1 MLSKSKIEKLQ
12 NLKPEEVSDK
22 MRDELLNTWK
32 VMEGEKAEKEF
43 SEEYDEIFDE
53 YDIVCNVSL
62 NEFKEIAPEIYN
74 RIGGCK
80 GNKIFKAIKDGHFTV
95 GLTEE
100 TNVKNKIEKIKTAPL
115 LSEEVKKAQIEK
127 RLIMFKEGQELKEK
141 DVELTKS
148 LAWKIWRIEE
158 GHRTLEFI
166 NENKLE
172 KNKLV
177 LEYLGA
183 GFVKKLKEIKFGDY

>member
-1 MLSKSKIEKLQ
+1 MLSKSKIAKLE
-12 NLKPEEVSDK
+12 NLKPEEVSEK

-32 VMEGEKAEKEF
+32 IMEGEKAEKEF

-53 YDIVCNVSL
+53 YDVVCNVTL
-62 NEFKEIAPEIYN
+62 EEFKKIAPEIYN

-100 TNVKNKIEKIKTAPL
+100 TNVKNKIEKIKSAPL
-115 LSEEVKKAQIEK
+115 SQQDKAIQINK
-127 RLIMFKEGQELKEK
+127 RLQMFEEGKKLKEK

-158 GHRTLEFI
+158 GQRTLEFI

-172 KNKLV
+172 KNKLI